1 MKPLEIRR
9 MTDKDIEGVLEIE
22 RDLFSMP
29 WSEASF
35 LFEVSDNRCSYSVV
49 GFRGKKLAAYA
60 VAWFVSDEL
69 HIGNIAVAR
78 PMQGTGA
85 GKQMLEN
92 LLAEADERKVKIATL
107 EVRVSNVRAI
117 GLYRRYGFKGIALR
131 KRYYSDNGEDALVM
145 LAELRQAGGES
156 ISL

>member
-1 MKPLEIRR
+1 
-9 MTDKDIEGVLEIE
+9 MTDKDIGRVLAIE

-29 WSEASF
+29 WSKASF
-35 LFEVSDNRCSYSVV
+35 IFEVSDNRCSYPVV
-49 GFRGKKLAAYA
+49 GIRGGKLVAYA

-78 PMQGTGA
+78 AVQGAGT
-85 GKQMLEN
+85 GKQMLEH
-92 LLAEADERKVKIATL
+92 LLDEAGERKVKIATL

-145 LAELRQAGGES
+145 LADLQRAGGES